1 MTRTS
6 ILHTLLTPWRAA
18 FFNHIQ
24 SFIPP
29 SSTWGWW
36 DLCQNGWGLG
46 EFPRWLGMAKRGGVT
61 KAGGSRISISQ
72 VKFKSR
78 RWKCFSLGIQSMD
91 VCLCLYPFPKS
102 NSKVGGESV
111 SPLAFSPWMSVSISQ
126 IKFKSGWWKCL
137 SLGIQSMD
145 VCIPFPSQIQ
155 KWEVKVF
162 LSWHLAHGC
171 LYPFPKLNSKVG
183 GGG

>member
-1 MTRTS
+1 MVWQAPVYFTLYW
-6 ILHTLLTPWRAA
+6 LHGGQHSL
-18 FFNHIQ
+18 IIYKV
-24 SFIPP
+24 SSPP
-29 SSTWGWW
+29 Q
-36 DLCQNGWGLG
+36 LNLG
-46 EFPRWLGMAKRGGVT
+46 VMGPLPKWLGAWGIPKMAGDGQ
-61 KAGGSRISISQ
+61 AGGGDQ
-72 VKFKSR
+72 K
-78 RWKCFSLGIQSMD
+78 LG
-91 VCLCLYPFPKS
+91 VRAYPFPKS

-183 GGG
+183 GG